1 MARAKAISPVE
12 EAAKQKREEVMNN
25 VREAREAR
33 EEAAEKA
40 VREKRRMDTLE
51 SLAQLAGQPPIEEQ
65 RATLLLRKLGEY
77 FPPDVLH
84 WKPQAVSGSRALAV
98 VYLSAREVM
107 DRLDEVVGPL
117 RWQDTYSV
125 LPSGAVQCRLTI
137 TVAGVTVTRE
147 DVGGQSEQPDEDD
160 RLKAAFSDALKRAAV
175 KFGIGRYLYSFP
187 KVWCDYDPQK
197 KQFVSKPNPPAH
209 LLPGQEPWRRVD
221 LNRKAQVTED
231 AIAKA
236 GQCKPGSL
244 MKLLRERYGSDL
256 NVVPPEVV
264 ATDCRDF
271 RELCERYGNDDWLL
285 SPKQKEEVGR

>member
-12 EAAKQKREEVMNN
+12 AGKERKRVEVMDN
-25 VREAREAR
+25 VREAR

-40 VREKRRMDTLE
+40 AREKRRMDTLE

-77 FPPDVLH
+77 FSPEVLH
-84 WKPQAVSGSRALAV
+84 WKPQAVSGNRALAV

-125 LPSGAVQCRLTI
+125 LPSGAVQCRLSI

-187 KVWCDYDPQK
+187 KVWCDYDPQEKRFVK
-197 KQFVSKPNPPAH
+197 KPIPPAH
-209 LLPGQEPWRRVD
+209 FLPGQEPWRRVD

-231 AIAKA
+231 AVVKA
-236 GQCKPGSL
+236 GKCKPGSL
-244 MKLLRERYGSDL
+244 MKLLRERYGPDL
-256 NVVPPEVV
+256 NVVPAETV

-285 SPKQKEEVGR
+285 SPNRKEEFGR